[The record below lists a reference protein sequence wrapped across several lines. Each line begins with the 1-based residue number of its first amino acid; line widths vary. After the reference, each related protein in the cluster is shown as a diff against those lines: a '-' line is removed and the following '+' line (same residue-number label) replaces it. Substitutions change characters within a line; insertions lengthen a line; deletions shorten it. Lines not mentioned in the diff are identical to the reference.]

1 MSSSPARRDRP
12 RRLLDL
18 VGRRERADDAAQ
30 AATLRVTRLRDGEVL
45 ESQTVG
51 ADASDDAADAALAFA
66 EAEPDGLVILG
77 YDVPTVEQV
86 AQLGSRWDLHP
97 LLVEDL
103 LKAGQRPKLERYG
116 DVLFVVAR
124 LASYDDPTEDV
135 QVTEFH
141 LLVRGNVVV
150 IVCQARSGETVGD
163 VHRIAR
169 DPAVLRLGPE
179 AVVHSFLD
187 VAVDGYAHVVADLE
201 VDREEIE
208 RQVFDGDEAAAER
221 IYRLSREII
230 DLQHA
235 AVPLVAVV
243 EALRA
248 GFDEHKIHVELRAY
262 LQDVADHLTRVTSA
276 VAELRDALAQIL
288 NVNATLVSQ
297 RQNENMKKISG
308 WAAILFAP
316 TLVGAIYG
324 MNFDNMPELHW
335 SFGYPMALGLMVA
348 LGAGLW
354 ILFRRNRWM

>member
-1 MSSSPARRDRP
+1 MSTSHPRRDRP

-18 VGRRERADDAAQ
+18 VGRRERADEPNQ
-30 AATLRVTRLRDGEVL
+30 PSTLRTTHLRDGEVVD
-45 ESQTVG
+45 SRTVG
-51 ADASDDAADAALAFA
+51 LDASDTAADTALSYAKA
-66 EAEPDGLVILG
+66 HPDGLVVLG
-77 YDVPTVEQV
+77 YDMPTVEQI
-86 AQLGSRWDLHP
+86 AHLGSVWTLHP

-124 LASYDDPTEDV
+124 LATYDDPTEDV

-141 LLVRGNVVV
+141 LLVRRNVVA
-150 IVCQARSGETVGD
+150 IMCQARGGQAVGD

-169 DPAVLRLGPE
+169 DPEVLRLGPE
-179 AVVHSFLD
+179 AIVHSFLD
-187 VAVDGYAHVVADLE
+187 VAVDGYAHVIADLE
-201 VDREEIE
+201 IDREEIE
-208 RQVFDGDEAAAER
+208 RQVFDGDEKAAER

-248 GFDEHKIHVELRAY
+248 GFDQYEIDPGLRAY
-262 LQDVADHLTRVTSA
+262 LQDVADHLTRVTVS

-288 NVNATLVSQ
+288 NVNATLVNQ

-324 MNFDNMPELHW
+324 MNFDDMPELHW
-335 SFGYPMALGLMVA
+335 RFGYPMSILLMLGV
-348 LGAGLW
+348 GAGLW
-354 ILFRRNRWM
+354 LLFRRNRWM

>member
-1 MSSSPARRDRP
+1 MPANHPRRDLP

-18 VGRRERADDAAQ
+18 VGRRERDDESSQ
-30 AATLRVTRLRDGEVL
+30 PSTLRTTRLRDGEVI
-45 ESQTVG
+45 ESRTVG
-51 ADASDDAADAALAFA
+51 LNASDAAAGEALGHA
-66 EAEPDGLVILG
+66 EAEPGGLVVLG
-77 YDVPTVEQV
+77 YDMPTIEQI
-86 AQLGSRWDLHP
+86 AHLGQAWELHP

-103 LKAGQRPKLERYG
+103 LKAGQRPKLERYD

-141 LLVRGNVVV
+141 LLVRGNVVA
-150 IVCQARSGETVGD
+150 IMCQARGGQAVGD

-169 DPAVLRLGPE
+169 DPAVLRLGAE
-179 AVVHSFLD
+179 AIVHSFLD
-187 VAVDGYAHVVADLE
+187 VAVDGYAHVIADLE

-208 RQVFDGDEAAAER
+208 RQVFDGDETVAER

-243 EALRA
+243 DALRA
-248 GFDEHKIHVELRAY
+248 GFDQYEIHPELRAY
-262 LQDVADHLTRVTSA
+262 LQDVADHLTRVTVS

-288 NVNATLVSQ
+288 NVNATLVNQ

-324 MNFDNMPELHW
+324 MNFDDMPELHW
-335 SFGYPMALGLMVA
+335 QFGYPMAIGLMLAV
-348 LGAGLW
+348 GVGLW
-354 ILFRRNRWM
+354 VLFRRNRWM